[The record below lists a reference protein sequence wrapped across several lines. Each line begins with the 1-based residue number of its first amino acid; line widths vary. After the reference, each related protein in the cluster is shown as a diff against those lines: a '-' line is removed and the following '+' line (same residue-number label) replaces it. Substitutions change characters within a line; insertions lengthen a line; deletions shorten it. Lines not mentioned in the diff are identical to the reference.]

1 MKENIKQIIDM
12 VWRALVSNKTRSFL
26 TMLGIIIGVA
36 AVVIIM
42 AVGSG
47 AQALIL
53 DQLEGSGNNSLL
65 IAVLPGAS
73 NSSGPPASVFGITV
87 TTLTLKDAQALE
99 QKRNLS
105 HAEAVAAFYETDLS
119 ASYNQLI
126 FDASIVGTT
135 ANYFAVEGGALEL
148 GRFFSLEEVSGAA
161 RVAVL
166 GANVAKE
173 LFFDTDPIGQ
183 RIKIKNQSV
192 EIIGVLEARDQ
203 GAFQS
208 YDDQIIAPLTFVQ
221 KQIAGVSH
229 LSAIRIKIDEA
240 RNIEQSIEETK
251 QTLREQHSIVN
262 LEDDDFSVRSF
273 KEALELV
280 TTVTDAIRYF
290 LAAMAALS
298 LLVGGI
304 GIMNI
309 MLVSVTE
316 RTKEIGLRKSI
327 GANNWQIMRQFLL
340 ESIGLTLIGGLVGL
354 LLGIVISYLIYIGA
368 VLLGYQWAFV
378 ISWLAIFLAISI
390 SVLIGLIFGLY
401 PARRASSLLPIEALR
416 YE

>member
-1 MKENIKQIIDM
+1 MRENIKQIIDM

-73 NSSGPPASVFGITV
+73 DVSGPPASVFGITV
-87 TTLTLKDAQALE
+87 TTLNMRDVVALE
-99 QKRNLS
+99 QRRNVS
-105 HAEAVAAFYETDLS
+105 HAEAVAAYYDIDLS
-119 ASYNQLI
+119 VSYNQLF

-135 ANYFAVEGGALEL
+135 ANYFEVEGGSLKS
-148 GRFFSLEEVSGAA
+148 GRFFTQEEVNGAA

-166 GANVAKE
+166 GSNVADE
-173 LFFDTDPIGQ
+173 LFFDSDPVGQ
-183 RIKIKNQSV
+183 RIRIKNQNV
-192 EIIGVLEARDQ
+192 EIIGVLEPRDQ
-203 GAFQS
+203 GAFQN
-208 YDDQIIAPLTFVQ
+208 YDNQIISPITFIQ
-221 KQIAGVSH
+221 RQIAGVSH
-229 LSAIRIKIDEA
+229 LSAIRIKVDDVL
-240 RNIEQSIEETK
+240 NIEQSINEIE
-251 QTLREQHSIVN
+251 QTLREQRSIVN
-262 LEDDDFSVRSF
+262 PEDDDFSVRSF
-273 KEALELV
+273 KDAIELV
-280 TTVTDAIRYF
+280 ATVTDAIRYF

-316 RTKEIGLRKSI
+316 RTREIGLRKSV

-340 ESIGLTLIGGLVGL
+340 ESVGLTLIGGLIGL
-354 LLGIVISYLIYIGA
+354 IIGIIISYLIYIGA
-368 VLLGYQWAFV
+368 IFLGYQWAFV

-390 SVLIGLIFGLY
+390 SILIGLIFGLY
-401 PARRASSLLPIEALR
+401 PARRASRLLPIEALR

>member
-1 MKENIKQIIDM
+1 MRENFKQIIDM

-26 TMLGIIIGVA
+26 TILGIIIGVA

-73 NSSGPPASVFGITV
+73 DASGPPASVFGITV
-87 TTLTLKDAQALE
+87 TTLTFKDAQALE
-99 QKRNLS
+99 QKRNVS
-105 HAEAVAAFYETDLS
+105 YAEAVAAFYEIDLGI
-119 ASYNQLI
+119 SYNQLF
-126 FDASIVGTT
+126 FDTNIVGTT
-135 ANYFAVEGGALEL
+135 ANYFAVEGGALSS
-148 GRFFSLEEVSGAA
+148 GRFFTQEEVNGSA

-166 GANVAKE
+166 GANVADE
-173 LFFDTDPIGQ
+173 LFFDSSPIGQ
-183 RIKIKNQSV
+183 RIRIKNQNV
-192 EIIGVLEARDQ
+192 EIIGVLEPRDQ
-203 GAFQS
+203 GAFQN
-208 YDDQIIAPLTFVQ
+208 YDDQILAPLTFVQ
-221 KQIAGVSH
+221 RQIAGISH
-229 LSAIRIKIDEA
+229 LSAIRIKIDDI
-240 RNIEQSIEETK
+240 RNIEQSLEEIK
-251 QTLREQHSIVN
+251 QTLREQHSIIN
-262 LEDDDFSVRSF
+262 PEDDDFSVRSF
-273 KEALELV
+273 KEAIELV
-280 TTVTDAIRYF
+280 ATVTDAIRYF

-316 RTKEIGLRKSI
+316 RTKEIGLRKSV

-340 ESIGLTLIGGLVGL
+340 ESIGLTLIGGLIGL
-354 LLGIVISYLIYIGA
+354 VLGIIISYLIYIGA
-368 VLLGYQWAFV
+368 IFLGYKWALV
-378 ISWLAIFLAISI
+378 ISWIAILLAISI
-390 SVLIGLIFGLY
+390 SILIGLVFGLY
-401 PARRASSLLPIEALR
+401 PARRASQLLPIEALR